1 MTDFST
7 LGLSAETLQAIA
19 ATGYTTPTPI
29 QEQAIPVALAGR
41 DVLGIAQTGTGKTA
55 AFTLPMIERLSAGR
69 SRARMPRSLVLA
81 PTRELA
87 DQVALAFDKY
97 AKNTK
102 LSWALLIGGVSF
114 EDQVKKLDRGVDV
127 LIATPGR
134 LLDHFERGKL
144 LLTGVQIMV
153 VDEADRMLDMGFIPD
168 IERIFKLTPPSRQT
182 LFFSATMPPEITR
195 LTTQFL
201 KDPTRIEATRPAQT
215 ADTISQFIAKT
226 PSSDPKVKRTA
237 LRAMIVKSEVQNGI
251 VFCNRKTDVDIVAK
265 SLARHGIDA
274 APIHGDLE
282 QSMRMRTL
290 ENFRKGALRILVA
303 SDVAARGLDIPAV
316 SHVFN
321 YDVPFHADDY
331 VHRIGRT
338 GRAGRTGEAFMIV
351 TPDDARNYD
360 KVLKL
365 TKKEPETVVLDI
377 DWSAIETGG
386 DRGGRFAREGRP
398 GRSRGAARE
407 PRPADAEPPT
417 ETAQAPADARRSRR
431 PPRREEASIPPEP
444 AMADS
449 GESQPYIEAID
460 WPVAAAIP
468 REVRAPARPS
478 RVAGDESARIE
489 RSPRREERR
498 DRSGEGL
505 GRDPSV
511 IGFGAETPAFLL
523 RAAPLAAV
531 RKPSAIDD

>member
-1 MTDFST
+1 
-7 LGLSAETLQAIA
+7 
-19 ATGYTTPTPI
+19 
-29 QEQAIPVALAGR
+29 
-41 DVLGIAQTGTGKTA
+41 
-55 AFTLPMIERLSAGR
+55 
-69 SRARMPRSLVLA
+69 
-81 PTRELA
+81 
-87 DQVALAFDKY
+87 
-97 AKNTK
+97 
-102 LSWALLIGGVSF
+102 
-114 EDQVKKLDRGVDV
+114 V

-237 LRAMIVKSEVQNGI
+237 LRAMITKSEVQNGI

-282 QSMRMRTL
+282 QSVRMRTL

-365 TKKEPETVVLDI
+365 TKKEPDTVVLDV
-377 DWSAIETGG
+377 DWSAIETGD
-386 DRGGRFAREGRP
+386 DRGRRPSRDSRSDRGRGRGPQPTAAREGEATDKVEA
-398 GRSRGAARE
+398 S
-407 PRPADAEPPT
+407 
-417 ETAQAPADARRSRR
+417 
-431 PPRREEASIPPEP
+431 PPRRSSRAHAQPFEP
-444 AMADS
+444 VAPQIAADADA
-449 GESQPYIEAID
+449 QPYID
-460 WPVAAAIP
+460 AADEPFGASPIAYEP
-468 REVRAPARPS
+468 RAPLAPAAEAPRADRARPHERKDANRS
-478 RVAGDESARIE
+478 PPARSE
-489 RSPRREERR
+489 PRREAYGREDYGR
-498 DRSGEGL
+498 EGY
-505 GRDPSV
+505 GRESSV
-511 IGFGAETPAFLL
+511 VGFGADTPAFLL
-523 RAAPLAAV
+523 RAAPVAPL
-531 RKPSAIDD
+531 RKTASADD

>member
-1 MTDFST
+1 
-7 LGLSAETLQAIA
+7 
-19 ATGYTTPTPI
+19 
-29 QEQAIPVALAGR
+29 
-41 DVLGIAQTGTGKTA
+41 
-55 AFTLPMIERLSAGR
+55 MIERLAAGR

-87 DQVALAFDKY
+87 DQVAAAFDKY
-97 AKNTK
+97 ATGQK
-102 LSWALLIGGVSF
+102 LTWALLIGGVSF

-237 LRAMIVKSEVQNGI
+237 LRAMIVKSDVQNGI

-274 APIHGDLE
+274 APIHGDLD

-365 TKKEPETVVLDI
+365 TKKEPETVVLDV
-377 DWSAIETGG
+377 DWSAIETGD
-386 DRGGRFAREGRP
+386 DRGRRPSRDGRGD
-398 GRSRGAARE
+398 RSRGRGARDAAPREADSAIEAEPSPSPARRPRRSREQPVAPLKPVAAEGDSLQPYIDEPDWSAPGRE
-407 PRPADAEPPT
+407 PRPA
-417 ETAQAPADARRSRR
+417 RR
-431 PPRREEASIPPEP
+431 PMR
-444 AMADS
+444 
-449 GESQPYIEAID
+449 G
-460 WPVAAAIP
+460 
-468 REVRAPARPS
+468 
-478 RVAGDESARIE
+478 
-489 RSPRREERR
+489 RSPDRHNEDSPRPDDGRE
-498 DRSGEGL
+498 D
-505 GRDPSV
+505 GRGASV
-511 IGFGAETPAFLL
+511 VGFGAETPAFLL
-523 RAAPLAAV
+523 RAAPIAPLRKAA
-531 RKPSAIDD
+531 AAED